1 MLNRTH
7 SQNTPSGH
15 RKKPVIM
22 ITLFKKAK
30 TRIQHRSDAN
40 KITEKRKKTTSW
52 CKKRKRIGSKKYIW
66 VQRDLKVL
74 SFNLLLCS
82 VWFQLIVSSVQQ
94 TFVIESLCRSR
105 HRLSF
110 FPFVFCVRY
119 KLRCH
124 FRVRRSECMG
134 ETSGASS
141 THILEKQMKR
151 IIKLYFFISL
161 ARIYMRNAISHIWQ
175 RTTHTRLHHTWLL
188 PQKRIIIVVHRYENV
203 GWEKG
208 MMAMSTK
215 KMIPEKG
222 SRKKVH
228 SLKKEHVL
236 RKHCLHKQSYRI
248 QILQWAFWV
257 KKSWYVFGVQRVES
271 NEIMS
276 RGRWVWEKKF
286 MKVQLLK

>member
-1 MLNRTH
+1 
-7 SQNTPSGH
+7 
-15 RKKPVIM
+15 M

-188 PQKRIIIVVHRYENV
+188 PQKKNNNCCTSLWKCWV
-203 GWEKG
+203 GERDDG
-208 MMAMSTK
+208 DEHK
-215 KMIPEKG
+215 KND
-222 SRKKVH
+222 SRKGI
-228 SLKKEHVL
+228 SKESPFTEEGT
-236 RKHCLHKQSYRI
+236 CI
-248 QILQWAFWV
+248 
-257 KKSWYVFGVQRVES
+257 
-271 NEIMS
+271 
-276 RGRWVWEKKF
+276 EKTLF
-286 MKVQLLK
+286 T